1 MRMAPAILIHG
12 PTASGKTDLAI
23 ALANELDGEIINS
36 DAMQV
41 YSDLSILSAR
51 PDEEELSRAVHHMFG
66 HVDGAQRYST
76 GLWLADAIAQ
86 IEDIRER
93 GKVPILAGGTGLY
106 LSALVHGLSKV
117 PDVPE
122 NIKRQALDQVEEDR
136 EAAHE
141 ALALVDPEAAARIKP
156 MDIQRLTRALEVFY
170 HTGKTITSFQTPEPP
185 YLKSNEWVGFALTP
199 IRAELYAR
207 IEARYDKMLE
217 TGAPDEARVLYE
229 RGLSKDLPI
238 MRAHGMPGFCDYFDG
253 MVSLSDSIE
262 RGKRDTRRYAKRQ
275 FTWIAHQ
282 FPTWTRIPSNSL
294 DIRKKV
300 ICSIYTEIDGRVWK
314 G

>member
-1 MRMAPAILIHG
+1 MRTAPAILIHG
-12 PTASGKTDLAI
+12 PTASGKTDLSI
-23 ALANELDGEIINS
+23 ALAKELDGEIINA

-41 YSDLSILSAR
+41 YKDLSVLSAR
-51 PDEEELSRAVHHMFG
+51 PSIEEIAQAPHHMFG
-66 HVDGAQRYST
+66 HVDGSQRYST
-76 GLWLADAIAQ
+76 GLWLKDACER
-86 IEDIRER
+86 IEDIRAR

-122 NIKRQALDQVEEDR
+122 SVKRKALDQVEEDR
-136 EAAHE
+136 EAAHK
-141 ALALVDPEAAARIKP
+141 ALALVDPEAALRIRP
-156 MDIQRLTRALEVFY
+156 LDIQRLTRALEVFY
-170 HTGKTITSFQTPEPP
+170 HTGRSITSFQTPEPP
-185 YLKSNEWVGFALTP
+185 FLKQNEWVGFALTP

-207 IEARYDKMLE
+207 INARYDKMLE
-217 TGAPDEARVLYE
+217 TGAPDEARILYE

-253 MVSLSDSIE
+253 VIRLEDSIE

-282 FPTWTRIPSNSL
+282 FPFWARIPSNSL
-294 DIRKKV
+294 EVRKKV
-300 ICSIYTEIDGRVWK
+300 ICSIHSEIDERVLR

>member
-1 MRMAPAILIHG
+1 MRTAPAILIHG
-12 PTASGKTDLAI
+12 PTASGKTDLSI
-23 ALANELDGEIINS
+23 ALAKELDGEIINA

-41 YSDLSILSAR
+41 YKDLSVLSAR
-51 PDEEELSRAVHHMFG
+51 PSAEEIAQAPHHMFG

-76 GLWLADAIAQ
+76 GLWLQDASNK
-86 IEDIRER
+86 IEDIRSR

-122 NIKRQALDQVEEDR
+122 DIKRKTLEQVEEDR

-141 ALALVDPEAAARIKP
+141 ALALVDPDAALRIKP
-156 MDIQRLTRALEVFY
+156 LDIQRLTRALEVFY
-170 HTGKTITSFQTPEPP
+170 HTGKPITSFQTPEPP
-185 YLKSNEWVGFALTP
+185 FLEEGGWVGFALTP

-207 IEARYDKMLE
+207 IEARYDGMLE
-217 TGAPDEARVLYE
+217 TGAPDEARHLYE
-229 RGLSKDLPI
+229 RKLSKDLPI

-253 MVSLSDSIE
+253 EISLAESIE

-282 FPTWTRIPSNSL
+282 FPTWARIPSNSL
-294 DIRKKV
+294 EVRKKV
-300 ICSIYTEIDGRVWK
+300 ICSIHTEIDERVLS